1 MKAKITIKP
10 HVGAMAY
17 TVLAGT
23 LYVGSI
29 VAQQDNDHWELLAF
43 PAHPEDA
50 DKEDDKLN
58 LLRFF
63 CRRLVLRTED
73 LNVRYARFETV
84 PAKLESNNATSIAV
98 TSFGEELA
106 RINILDYGYD
116 YGFALKTACTIR
128 NQFNEDWRHKLKR
141 DIVRAYYNKSS
152 NSNEASEE

>member
-1 MKAKITIKP
+1 MKTKITIKP

-23 LYVGSI
+23 LYVGRI
-29 VAQQDNDHWELLAF
+29 VGQQDNDHWELLAF

-50 DKEDDKLN
+50 EKEDNKLDR
-58 LLRFF
+58 LRFF

-73 LNVRYARFETV
+73 LNVCHASFETV
-84 PAKLESNNATSIAV
+84 PAELERNNAPSSIAV
-98 TSFGEELA
+98 TAFGEELA
-106 RINILDYGYD
+106 RINIMDYGYD

-141 DIVRAYYNKSS
+141 DIVRAYYN
-152 NSNEASEE
+152 NSNETSEE